1 MARSFK
7 EFLVESSGLDS
18 GIGSSSY
25 GEYDSCLNEEFKT
38 DEQAITQLQ
47 VREYELM
54 RKMSPISEKIREL
67 EKKRSSLMYR
77 IAGMATNLMDAH
89 VTGEKYPQ
97 VEKGYE
103 EAKKELEKI
112 DKELDSL
119 YAKIDPYR
127 NELGKI
133 RSAVDKLVIRNAKKA
148 GLHPYDYVSKYDLHS
163 RSIRRRMNE
172 DVNINEEFKTDEQ
185 ARELEIRKKIQ
196 PLQEKLQKLQNK
208 SSSLQKRISKIL
220 VDTLNGEISGK
231 EYSVTKQFEEYRKE
245 LEKTDKE
252 IESIFDKINSYYSEI
267 QKIKSAVKIRRRM
280 DEDININE
288 EFRTDPEA
296 VKQLQAKQDALYD
309 KLAPYYK
316 RIKELESRRD
326 SLMFRMAGIATN
338 LMEFSEKGEKHPEME
353 ATFKKMG
360 KEEDEI
366 NKELEKLYPKHDE
379 LSVQIQRN
387 QKVISKIIVR
397 NAKKAGIDILQYVSQ
412 NDLFHKPR

>member
-18 GIGSSSY
+18 GIGSSVY
-25 GEYDSCLNEEFKT
+25 GEYDSYLNEEFKT

-54 RKMSPISEKIREL
+54 RKMSPIREKIREL

-77 IAGMATNLMDAH
+77 IAGMVTNLVDAH
-89 VTGEKYPQ
+89 VTGEKYTQ

-112 DKELDSL
+112 DKELESL
-119 YAKIDPYR
+119 YDKIRPYE
-127 NELGKI
+127 NELAKI
-133 RSAVDKLVIRNAKKA
+133 RSAVDKMIIRNAKKA
-148 GLHPYDYVSKYDLHS
+148 GLHPYDYVSKYDLS
-163 RSIRRRMNE
+163 TRSIRRRMNE
-172 DVNINEEFKTDEQ
+172 DV
-185 ARELEIRKKIQ
+185 
-196 PLQEKLQKLQNK
+196 
-208 SSSLQKRISKIL
+208 
-220 VDTLNGEISGK
+220 
-231 EYSVTKQFEEYRKE
+231 
-245 LEKTDKE
+245 
-252 IESIFDKINSYYSEI
+252 
-267 QKIKSAVKIRRRM
+267 
-280 DEDININE
+280 NINE

-296 VKQLQAKQDALYD
+296 VKQLQAKQAALYD

-379 LSVQIQRN
+379 LSAQMQRN

>member
-7 EFLVESSGLDS
+7 EFLVESSSLDPE
-18 GIGSSSY
+18 IGSSGY
-25 GEYDSCLNEEFKT
+25 GEYDSYLNEAFKT

-54 RKMSPISEKIREL
+54 RKMSPIREKIREL

-77 IAGMATNLMDAH
+77 IAGMVTNLMDSH

-119 YAKIDPYR
+119 YDKIRPYED
-127 NELGKI
+127 ELAKI
-133 RSAVDKLVIRNAKKA
+133 RSAVDKLIIRNAKKA
-148 GLHPYDYVSKYDLHS
+148 GLHPYDYVSKYDLH
-163 RSIRRRMNE
+163 RRTIRRRMNE
-172 DVNINEEFKTDEQ
+172 NV
-185 ARELEIRKKIQ
+185 
-196 PLQEKLQKLQNK
+196 
-208 SSSLQKRISKIL
+208 
-220 VDTLNGEISGK
+220 
-231 EYSVTKQFEEYRKE
+231 
-245 LEKTDKE
+245 
-252 IESIFDKINSYYSEI
+252 
-267 QKIKSAVKIRRRM
+267 
-280 DEDININE
+280 NINE

-326 SLMFRMAGIATN
+326 SLMFRMAGVATN

-379 LSVQIQRN
+379 LSTQIQRN

-412 NDLFHKPR
+412 NDLFHKSR